1 MTSTTTRTRRL
12 RLGVAAAAFAALAG
26 LGLSGC
32 GESESTPNGTGNA
45 ATSSVVDVTAEEGV
59 SVLGGADALVAGA
72 GSPDLT
78 ILDVRTPA
86 EFAQGHLPG
95 AVNLDLNNPGF
106 GDALAALDKSE
117 TYFVYCQT
125 SNRSGTATQLMADA
139 GFEDVYDLQGGIV
152 AWAQQGLPVVG

>member
-1 MTSTTTRTRRL
+1 MTSTTTRRRRL
-12 RLGVAAAAFAALAG
+12 RLGVAATALAALAG

-32 GESESTPNGTGNA
+32 GESATDASTSSGA
-45 ATSSVVDVTAEEGV
+45 SSVVDVGPEEGV
-59 SVLGGADALVAGA
+59 AVLGGAEALVAND

-95 AVNLDLNNPGF
+95 AVNLDLNGSGF
-106 GDALAALDKSE
+106 GDGIAALDKSK

-125 SNRSGTATQLMADA
+125 SNRSGTATQMMADA

>member
-1 MTSTTTRTRRL
+1 MTSTTTRRRRL
-12 RLGVAAAAFAALAG
+12 RLGVAATAFAALAG

-32 GESESTPNGTGNA
+32 GESATDSS
-45 ATSSVVDVTAEEGV
+45 TSSGASSVADVGPEEGV
-59 SVLGGADALVAGA
+59 AVLGGAEALVANA

-95 AVNLDLNNPGF
+95 AVNLDLNGSGF
-106 GDALAALDKSE
+106 SDGIAALDKSK

-125 SNRSGTATQLMADA
+125 SNRSGTATQMMADA

>member
-1 MTSTTTRTRRL
+1 MTSTTTRRRRL
-12 RLGVAAAAFAALAG
+12 RLGVAATAFAALAG

-32 GESESTPNGTGNA
+32 GESATDSS
-45 ATSSVVDVTAEEGV
+45 TSSGTSAVVDVGPEDGV
-59 SVLGGADALVAGA
+59 ALLGGAEALVANA

-95 AVNLDLNNPGF
+95 AVNLDLSGSGF
-106 GDALAALDKSE
+106 SDGIAALDKSK

-125 SNRSGTATQLMADA
+125 SNRSGTATEMMADA

>member
-1 MTSTTTRTRRL
+1 MTSTTTRSRRF
-12 RLGVAAAAFAALAG
+12 RLGVAATAFAALAG

-32 GESESTPNGTGNA
+32 GESETDASTSSA
-45 ATSSVVDVTAEEGV
+45 ASSVVDVSAEQGV
-59 SVLGGADALVAGA
+59 ALLGGAEALVANA

-78 ILDVRTPA
+78 ILDVRTPG

-95 AVNLDLNNPGF
+95 AVNLDLNGSEF
-106 GDALAALDKSE
+106 SDGLAALDKGA

-125 SNRSGTATQLMADA
+125 SNRSGTATQMMADA
-139 GFEDVYDLQGGIV
+139 GFDDVYDLQGGIV

>member
-1 MTSTTTRTRRL
+1 MTSTTTRRRRL
-12 RLGVAAAAFAALAG
+12 RLGVAATAFAALAG

-32 GESESTPNGTGNA
+32 GESATDSS
-45 ATSSVVDVTAEEGV
+45 TSSGTSTVIDVGPEDGV
-59 SVLGGADALVAGA
+59 ALLGGAEALVANA

-95 AVNLDLNNPGF
+95 AVNLNLNGSGF
-106 GDALAALDKSE
+106 SDGIAALDKTK

-125 SNRSGTATQLMADA
+125 SNRSGTATQMMADA